1 MADVVNKSYYVRLIF
16 QIPETYVMSR
26 FEEKKL
32 YNYLLK
38 ATMWQET
45 HWFRF
50 LDCAAFCREEF
61 CFFCS
66 GDCIYRNV
74 PKYRNE
80 LEIPKRTIKYI
91 GKCCFHS

>member
-16 QIPETYVMSR
+16 KIPETYVMSR
-26 FEEKKL
+26 FEEEKL

-38 ATMWQET
+38 ATSRQEA

-50 LDCAAFCREEF
+50 LDCAAFCREEL

-66 GDCIYRNV
+66 GKAQESGAQKSASI
-74 PKYRNE
+74 
-80 LEIPKRTIKYI
+80 
-91 GKCCFHS
+91 